1 MLPQPPEALNFES
14 LFVHPTLAGKLANSC
29 PSSSL
34 SCDTLLKEKNSRQ
47 HTLILFLFPTAF
59 LRATDLTDSWSA
71 FHIIIDDNFIYFPLW
86 IT

>member
-14 LFVHPTLAGKLANSC
+14 LFIHPTLAGKLVNSY

-34 SCDTLLKEKNSRQ
+34 SCDILLKEKNSRQ
-47 HTLILFLFPTAF
+47 HTLILFLFPTVF
-59 LRATDLTDSWSA
+59 LRTTDLIDSWSA
-71 FHIIIDDNFIYFPLW
+71 FQIIIDDNFIYFPLW